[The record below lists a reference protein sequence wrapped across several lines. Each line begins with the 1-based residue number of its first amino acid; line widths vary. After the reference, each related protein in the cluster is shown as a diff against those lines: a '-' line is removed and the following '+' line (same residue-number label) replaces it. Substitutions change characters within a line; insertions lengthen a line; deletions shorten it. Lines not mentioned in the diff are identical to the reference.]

1 MVFRSK
7 HLSNPLISYYNINS
21 LRNKFFEIK
30 YLASNILPDILILA
44 ETKIDNLFKD
54 SEFTLDGYYRPQR
67 KDFSSNSGGLIQYV
81 RNGIIYSLKPE
92 FELNNFESIST
103 ELTFN
108 KQKWLLLSF
117 YRTERNQSKKE
128 NIANF
133 FQQLN
138 DSVARI
144 SLKYENFIL
153 MGDINIDLKDP
164 KAVGFVK
171 LNDFMDLYNLKNI
184 VKDKTCFHKGHE
196 SLIDLILTN
205 KPLKFMSTKCYE
217 LGISDCHKLIS
228 TCLRQKVARL
238 KPRKI
243 TYRSMKNYDKNQFK
257 SDFERKLSNLNFSSA
272 NQAYDSIVSILK
284 LLLDK
289 HAPIKSKLARG
300 NQGNF
305 VNKSLSKA
313 FMKRSYLKSKYL
325 KNKSV
330 ENRALFKKQRN
341 HCTYLKR
348 EAINSKFVNAT
359 ENSNKHDTKPIYK
372 LLKPF
377 MTNKGALSSDD
388 IILFENGE
396 FINED
401 SRLSDIF
408 IDLYTNI
415 VKITTGHPPKDISSN
430 LNDGVNVDTI
440 VSNIIECYKN
450 HSSVIKIFEN
460 FETKSFSFKKISIEE
475 ARNVIRTLD
484 PKKAIGI
491 DTISAKILKDV
502 EAILAKPVFMIFNMM
517 IDEDTFPSQ
526 AKIASIL
533 PLYKDKGERSDKTN
547 YRPLSILSALSKI
560 FERLIHNQLASYVD
574 EIFSPYISAYRKHHS
589 TQHVLVR
596 LIEEWR
602 QGIDQGKYVG
612 SILMDLSKA
621 FDCIPHDLLI
631 AKLDAYGFNKGACKL
646 LYSYLKGRQQCVKIN
661 GTHSKF
667 HTLLAGVPQGSIL
680 GPVLFNLFINDFYSF
695 IHNTS
700 PHGYADDNTLSKVDV
715 SLDKVVGDLTK
726 DANISI
732 DWLTN
737 NDMIANP
744 SKFQAIFPT
753 KLKNQ
758 QNISI
763 QIKDKTI
770 SSSNEVEVLGL
781 TIDENIKFEKYIS
794 KICQSASGQLHA
806 IYRLNRYL
814 KPETRTLVINSFILS
829 NFSYCPLTWC
839 FLSARQRSKI
849 DKIIEKSLRVIDSDN
864 GLSYKGLLE
873 KYGQSSIKYRTQKV
887 IAAEIF
893 KTFNNMN
900 PTYMKNIF
908 QKQATTR
915 VTRQAF
921 NLKSQKYISK
931 KYGFNSLRVLGP
943 IIWNSIPNTIKNTK
957 GIDMFKQKIKNWGY
971 DNCDFFKK
979 FDTYYNTIK

>member
-1 MVFRSK
+1 MSPPWKILKILLMILIKNIMAFRSK
-7 HLSNPLISYYNINS
+7 RLSNPLISYYNINS

-30 YLASNILPDILILA
+30 DLASNVLPDILILA
-44 ETKIDNLFKD
+44 ETKIDKHFKD

-67 KDFSSNSGGLIQYV
+67 KDFSSNSGGLIQFQYV
-81 RNGIIYSLKPE
+81 RNGIIYSPKPE

-138 DSVARI
+138 ESVEKI

-153 MGDINIDLKDP
+153 MGDINIDVKDP

-171 LNDFMDLYNLKNI
+171 LNDFMDLYNLKNL

-205 KPLKFMSTKCYE
+205 KPLKFMLTKCYE

-238 KPRKI
+238 KPQKI
-243 TYRSMKNYDKNQFK
+243 TYRSMKNYDKNLFK
-257 SDFERKLSNLNFSSA
+257 TDFERELNNQNFLSA

-289 HAPIKSKLARG
+289 HAPIKTKLARG

-313 FMKRSYLKSKYL
+313 FMKRSFLKNKYL

-330 ENRALFKKQRN
+330 ENRARFKKQRN

-348 EAINSKFVNAT
+348 EAINSKFVKAT
-359 ENSNKHDTKPIYK
+359 ENFNKNDTKPIYT
-372 LLKPF
+372 LLKPY

-401 SRLSDIF
+401 SKLSDIF

-415 VKITTGHPPKDISSN
+415 VKHTTGHPPKDISSN
-430 LNDGVNVDTI
+430 FNAGVNIDTI
-440 VSNIIECYKN
+440 ISNIIECYKN
-450 HSSVIKIFEN
+450 HSSIIKICESFKN
-460 FETKSFSFKKISIEE
+460 KSFSFRKISIEE
-475 ARNVIRTLD
+475 ARNVIRSLD

-491 DTISAKILKDV
+491 DTISARILKDV
-502 EAILAKPVFMIFNMM
+502 EIFLAKPVFLIFNMM

-560 FERLIHNQLASYVD
+560 FERLLHNQLAAYVD
-574 EIFSPYISAYRKHHS
+574 DIFSPYISAYRKHHS

-631 AKLDAYGFNKGACKL
+631 AKLDAYGFNKRSCKL

-661 GTHSKF
+661 GTYSKF

-680 GPVLFNLFINDFYSF
+680 GPVLFNLFLNDFYLF

-700 PHGYADDNTLSKVDV
+700 PHGYADDNTLSKVAV
-715 SLDKVVGDLTK
+715 SREQVVEDLTK

-753 KLKNQ
+753 KLKDQ
-758 QNISI
+758 QNITI

-770 SSSNEVEVLGL
+770 SSKNEVDILGL
-781 TIDENIKFEKYIS
+781 TVDENLKFEKYTS
-794 KICQSASGQLHA
+794 KICRSASGQLHA

-814 KPETRTLVINSFILS
+814 KPKTRTLVINSFILS
-829 NFSYCPLTWC
+829 NFSYCPLAWG
-839 FLSARQRSKI
+839 FLSARQGSKI
-849 DKIIEKSLRVIDSDN
+849 DKIIEKSLRLIN
-864 GLSYKGLLE
+864 NEHGLSYKDLLT
-873 KYGQSSIKYRTQKV
+873 KYGKSSIKYRTQKV

-900 PTYMKNIF
+900 PAYMKSIF
-908 QKQATTR
+908 QKQANAR
-915 VTRQAF
+915 ITRQTL
-921 NLKSQKYISK
+921 NLKSQ
-931 KYGFNSLRVLGP
+931 N
-943 IIWNSIPNTIKNTK
+943 
-957 GIDMFKQKIKNWGY
+957 
-971 DNCDFFKK
+971 
-979 FDTYYNTIK
+979 YN